1 MSWNYRV
8 MRHKVVDSA
17 GMPEETLALHEV
29 YYKDD
34 RSADIFTGPGDIGY
48 SANPVAP
55 VAEDLD
61 GLRFVLTEMLKALD
75 KPVLEYQ

>member
-1 MSWNYRV
+1 
-8 MRHKVVDSA
+8 MRHKDKGSE
-17 GMPEETLALHEV
+17 GEIHETLCIHEV

-34 RSADIFTGPGDIGY
+34 LTRDVLANVGDTGY
-48 SANPVAP
+48 TERAVAP

-75 KPVLEYQ
+75 KPIMEYS